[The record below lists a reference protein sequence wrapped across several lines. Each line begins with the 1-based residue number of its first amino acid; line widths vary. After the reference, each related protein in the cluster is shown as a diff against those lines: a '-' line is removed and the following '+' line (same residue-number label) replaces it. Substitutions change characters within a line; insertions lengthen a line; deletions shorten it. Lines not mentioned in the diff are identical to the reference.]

1 VIGPTLALL
10 EAGAIFLAGCAPVAL
25 HLGPRGT
32 EPSVFASAAVVAMA
46 CITAFYYNDL
56 YDLGTVP
63 SFGRFAARLPRS
75 LAVALMLL
83 VVAHLVFPQG
93 QIIQTRIA
101 GAAAATLPFLLA
113 LRAVSYRLLRHR
125 IFVKRLL
132 ILGASPLAR
141 ALVAEIETR
150 PNCGYAIAGVADD
163 ETPTDGAWDRYP
175 LLGPLDQLPEVID
188 VVKPDRIVVALD
200 ERRGRL
206 PMRHL
211 MESRVVAGIV
221 VEDAAEVYERLTGKL
236 PIEALDPG
244 RVVVC
249 HDFFRARVGHVA
261 ARAFSLVVAAAG
273 LVTLAPLFGLIAL
286 AIKLDSPGSV
296 FFIHDRV
303 GRRGRPFKL
312 FKFRTM
318 RPPTGVTSEWVR
330 DNRGRITR
338 VGAWLRRFRLDEL
351 PQFLNALRGDV
362 NLVGPR
368 PHPVSNFPLFMENIP
383 QYWIRFTVRPG
394 ITGWA
399 QIRYGYANNLAEETE
414 KARYDLYYVKHMSL
428 AFDLWILF
436 DTIKTCFLGRGA
448 TAAVAPTPAAVEPRA
463 DLGQAA

>member
-1 VIGPTLALL
+1 VVGPTLALL
-10 EAGAIFLAGCAPVAL
+10 EAGAIFVAACAPGGL
-25 HLGPRGT
+25 HPGTRET
-32 EPSVFASAAVVAMA
+32 EPVVFAAAAVVAVA
-46 CITAFYYNDL
+46 CVTAFYYNDL

-93 QIIQTRIA
+93 QIIQARVA
-101 GAAAATLPFLLA
+101 GTAAATLPFLLA

-125 IFVKRLL
+125 VFVTRLL

-141 ALVAEIETR
+141 TLVAEIETR
-150 PNCGYAIAGVADD
+150 PNCGYAVAGVADD
-163 ETPTDGAWDRYP
+163 EAPADGAWARYP
-175 LLGPLDQLPEVID
+175 VLGPLDQLPKIID
-188 VVKPDRIVVALD
+188 MVKPDRIVVALP
-200 ERRGRL
+200 ERSGRL
-206 PMRHL
+206 PVRDL
-211 MESRVVAGIV
+211 MESRVVAGLV
-221 VEDAAEVYERLTGKL
+221 VESAAEVYERLTGKL
-236 PIEALDPG
+236 PIEALDPRG
-244 RVVVC
+244 VVMC
-249 HDFFRARVGHVA
+249 RDFFRARVGHVA
-261 ARAFSLVVAAAG
+261 ARAVSVVVAAAG

-318 RPPTGVTSEWVR
+318 HPSTGATSEWVR

-338 VGAWLRRFRLDEL
+338 LGAWLRRFRLDEL
-351 PQFLNALRGDV
+351 PQLLNALRGDV

-368 PHPVSNFPLFMENIP
+368 PHPVSNFPLFMEHIP
-383 QYWIRFTVRPG
+383 QYWIRFAVRPG

-448 TAAVAPTPAAVEPRA
+448 AAAVVPTPAASEPRA
-463 DLGQAA
+463 DLGHAA